1 MTKMIVIKIGGS
13 VLENL
18 ENLLTDIPGQDL
30 IIVHG
35 GGKEVTRV
43 AERMGKE
50 QRFIVS
56 PGGYRS
62 RYTDLETIRIYQ
74 MVIAGRINKDIV
86 RILTRLG
93 RRAIGLCGFD
103 LGLIR
108 AKRKRCLIIEENGR
122 KRMIEGGYT
131 GKITVVTI
139 ELLQILLDNNVI
151 PVIGALAM
159 GEEFEPLNVDADRV
173 VAAISRTMGIE
184 KIVFFTDEDG
194 VLDPKGRTIP
204 RIRKSQLDKIKVG
217 FGMKK
222 KILGCM
228 EAQAKEIIVAN
239 GLREKPFTSI
249 RGTMIENE

>member
-1 MTKMIVIKIGGS
+1 MRMIVIKIGGS

-18 ENLLTDIPGQDL
+18 ENLLADIPDRDV

-43 AERMGKE
+43 AERMGRE

-56 PGGYRS
+56 PNGYRS
-62 RYTDLETIRIYQ
+62 RYTDQETIQIYQ

-86 RILTRLG
+86 RTLTRLG
-93 RRAIGLCGFD
+93 RRVIGICGLD
-103 LGLIR
+103 SGLIK
-108 AKRKRCLIIEENGR
+108 AKRKKWLITREEGR

-131 GKITVVTI
+131 GKITEVNTKF
-139 ELLQILLDNNVI
+139 LQTLLDNEII

-173 VAAISRTMGIE
+173 VAAISQAMEVE
-184 KIVFFTDEDG
+184 KIVFFTDKNG
-194 VLDPKGRTIP
+194 ILDSNSKSIP
-204 RIRKSQLDKIKVG
+204 RIRKSQLSNIKVG

-222 KILGCM
+222 KILACT
-228 EAQAKEIIVAN
+228 EARVKEIIVAN
-239 GLREKPFTSI
+239 GLIKNPYTSI
-249 RGTMIENE
+249 QGTVIK